1 MLARVEDISV
11 PIPPVAADTNC
22 AAALSL
28 FLSDTSLFALPLR
41 GEDGTLTLVTRA
53 AVTEAM
59 AGPEGRS
66 VWTSQPVSM
75 LASKSP
81 QIVEATTPAGLAAG
95 IAAGQNP
102 NALGEGLIIVQDGVY
117 RGLVS
122 PAALTV
128 TIAGENA
135 ARARTLG
142 QAARRM
148 EAAKAKLNSAARE
161 KADFLAF
168 LGHEIRTPLTGILG
182 VADLLQDSVSGGEP
196 KRLARTISES
206 GHHLERLLNDLLD
219 LSRLEAGKMPL
230 HAAPFDLDEFAA
242 EARDVWQPRS
252 DGKRVALRIHV
263 EEGTPRIEA
272 DALRLRQILFN
283 LLSNALKFTEAGHVD
298 VSLATWRD
306 ESSLRLRMSV
316 SDTGCGISEHDKA
329 RLFEAFEQA
338 SAKTAHVHG
347 GSGLGLA
354 IAKSLARAMGG
365 EISLAD
371 NPDGGSIFTV
381 DLPVQKAGPRLVASP
396 AQEKTLRPQMGKFE
410 LGRILVIED
419 HAASALV
426 ITEALRAAG
435 WDVDHAGTAEAAR
448 EYMFDVGYQA
458 ILTDIHLPDETGDMI
473 LSALRTT
480 PGPNSEIPVLAVT
493 ADLTDTR
500 RTACK
505 AAGFVAMIEKPIRPR
520 TMVATLADILM
531 MGDSPD
537 AWARVG

>member
-1 MLARVEDISV
+1 MLARVEDISL
-11 PIPPVAADTNC
+11 PISPVAADTNC

-28 FLSDTSLFALPLR
+28 FLSDTSLFAVPLR
-41 GEDGTLTLVTRA
+41 AEDGALTVVTRA

-59 AGPEGRS
+59 AGPEARTI
-66 VWTSQPVSM
+66 WAAQPVSI
-75 LASKSP
+75 LASADP
-81 QIVEATTPAGLAAG
+81 QIVEAATPVGLAANN
-95 IAAGQNP
+95 AAIHCP
-102 NALGEGLIIVQDGVY
+102 SALSEGLIVTKDGVY
-117 RGLVS
+117 CGLVS
-122 PAALTV
+122 PADLTV
-128 TIAGENA
+128 AIAKENA

-148 EAAKAKLNSAARE
+148 EAAKTRLTSVARE

-196 KRLARTISES
+196 KRLARTISDS

-230 HAAPFDLDEFAA
+230 HATPFDLDEFAA
-242 EARDVWQPRS
+242 EARDVWQPRT

-263 EEGTPRIEA
+263 EEGIPRIEA
-272 DALRLRQILFN
+272 DALRLRQVLFN
-283 LLSNALKFTEAGHVD
+283 LLSNALKFTEQGHID

-316 SDTGCGISEHDKA
+316 SDTGCGISEEDKA

-338 SAKTAHVHG
+338 SASTVHTHG

-354 IAKSLARAMGG
+354 IAKSLVKAMGG
-365 EISLAD
+365 EIVLAD

-381 DLPVQKAGPRLVASP
+381 DLPVRKAGPRLVSTA
-396 AQEKTLRPQMGKFE
+396 AKEKSVRPQMGKFE

-435 WDVDHAGTAEAAR
+435 WEVDHASNASIAR
-448 EYMFDVGYQA
+448 EHLFDVPYQA
-458 ILTDIHLPDETGDMI
+458 ILTDIHLPDESGDMI
-473 LSALRTT
+473 LRTLRTDA
-480 PGPNSEIPVLAVT
+480 GPNRETPVLAVT
-493 ADLTDTR
+493 ADLTDR
-500 RTACK
+500 RRAACRTA
-505 AAGFVAMIEKPIRPR
+505 GFIAMIEKPIRPR
-520 TMVATLADILM
+520 ALVATLADILM
-531 MGDSPD
+531 LGDSPD
-537 AWARVG
+537 AWAKVG